1 MGSGAFYFVENA
13 MQMEADDCAE
23 FFACGLGSCVAN
35 CFEIGKQA
43 IEGVV
48 LAEEEDFVFA
58 AEIVVKVSGGEVGGG
73 GDFAHSGIGEAAG
86 AEFASGGAEDFEAA
100 GDVAALE
107 AGGWA
112 GGREGT
118 PEGGGQE
125 KVNRFQMY

>member
-73 GDFAHSGIGEAAG
+73 GDFAHSGFGESTD

-100 GDVAALE
+100 GEGAAVE
-107 AGGWA
+107 AGGGSGERLAHRGGA
-112 GGREGT
+112 GDD
-118 PEGGGQE
+118 
-125 KVNRFQMY
+125 K

>member
-73 GDFAHSGIGEAAG
+73 GDF
-86 AEFASGGAEDFEAA
+86 EAA

-107 AGGWA
+107 AGGA
-112 GGREGT
+112 HGDRMALREVGVN
-118 PEGGGQE
+118 E
-125 KVNRFQMY
+125 K